1 MAGITGVGKKTA
13 MGGKKKKS
21 KMPPGGKKGKGA
33 KM

>member
-1 MAGITGVGKKTA
+1 MAGITGVGKKAA

-21 KMPPGGKKGKGA
+21 PMPPGKGKKGKG